1 MPSIGEPPDPGP
13 AKSLDDVVERL
24 RLLRAW
30 AGNPSYESIK
40 DRVTVA
46 WTAAGRPPADRP
58 GKTTIVDCFR
68 RGRRR
73 LNPDLVMAVVQALHP
88 DVGYAA
94 QWRQALRVAGGTA
107 EAAAQVRVQDKLPP
121 ELAGFTGREAELRR
135 LAGADG
141 VSVIAGMAGVGKTQ
155 LAIRAGHL
163 LARERSFEHVLFVNL
178 RGFDPDPAQPPADPA
193 AVLDGFLRLLGIPG
207 HRIPHDLAGRM
218 AAFRDRL
225 AGVRALVVLDNAA
238 RAEQVGPLLPGTPGS
253 TVIITSRRSLTD
265 VPGAEHLAVD
275 VFSPDEAEAFL
286 IRAAPD
292 IPAGPD
298 PLAPARIAGRCGYL
312 PLALGLIA
320 GHIGTTP
327 GWTLTDH
334 ADRLDER
341 RLGTGV
347 QLAFDCSYQHL
358 TSDQRRVLRLGA
370 LHPGQDLDAY
380 AVSALAE
387 IDLPAARAALRELAR
402 DHLLQPTAPGR
413 YGFHDLVRHHAAE
426 MAGDHD
432 PPSGRRSALTRLFD
446 YYLAA
451 SGTAMDVLYP
461 AEAYHRPKVGV
472 PETPVPDL
480 ADPDTALGWLDAE
493 RPTLVAVA
501 AHTATEGWPAH
512 TSRLST
518 ILYRYLDGGH
528 STDALTLH
536 DHARRAAEQT
546 GDHAGHAHALN
557 GLGTAHLRLGQY
569 GSATDHFRR
578 ALILFRATDDP
589 AGQAR
594 VLGSLGNIDR
604 RSGRL
609 PAAMAHHEQA
619 RRLFQR
625 AGDQAGE
632 ARALRNRGIAE
643 VALGRDRDALDH
655 FRRALELCSA
665 AGDRTGEADALQS
678 LGGAEAR
685 LGQVERG
692 VEHLERAADLFQQL
706 GNPAGRAWALH
717 HLGKVHLGL
726 GRPGRAAELHRAALS
741 LHRRTDDQVGIAAE
755 LNGLGAAA
763 LAAGDPAGALT
774 EHREAYAVAVAIDD
788 RYQQAH
794 AQAGLGR
801 AHAARDDEPT
811 ARALFE
817 LALALYTALDAAE
830 AGPIRDRL
838 SSPSP

>member
-1 MPSIGEPPDPGP
+1 L
-13 AKSLDDVVERL
+13 K
-24 RLLRAW
+24 AW

-40 DRVTVA
+40 DRIAEA
-46 WTAAGRPPADRP
+46 WTAGGRPPADRP
-58 GKTTIVDCFR
+58 GKTTIADCFR
-68 RGRRR
+68 LGRRR
-73 LNPDLVMAVVQALHP
+73 LNPDLVMAIVQAVHP

-121 ELAGFTGREAELRR
+121 ELAGFIGREAELRR
-135 LAGADG
+135 LTAVDG

-163 LARERSFEHVLFVNL
+163 LARERPFEHVLFVNL
-178 RGFDPDPAQPPADPA
+178 RGFDPDPSQPPADPA
-193 AVLDGFLRLLGIPG
+193 AVLDGFLRLLGVPG
-207 HRIPHDLAGRM
+207 QRIPHDLAGRV

-225 AGVRALVVLDNAA
+225 ADVRTLVVLDSAA
-238 RAEQVGPLLPGTPGS
+238 RAEQVSPLLPGTPGS
-253 TVIITSRRSLTD
+253 TVIITSRRSLTEL
-265 VPGAEHLAVD
+265 PGAEHLTVD
-275 VFSPDEAEAFL
+275 VFSPEEANAFL

-298 PLAPARIAGRCGYL
+298 PLAPARIAERCGYL

-320 GHIGTTP
+320 GRIGTTP
-327 GWTLTDH
+327 GWTMTDH

-341 RLGTGV
+341 HRDRHLGTGV
-347 QLAFDCSYQHL
+347 QLAFDCSYQDL
-358 TSDQRRVLRLGA
+358 TPDQRRVLRLGA

-380 AVSALAE
+380 AVSALAK
-387 IDLPAARAALRELAR
+387 IDLPAAGAALRELAR

-413 YGFHDLVRHHAAE
+413 YGFHDLLRRHAAE

-432 PPSGRRSALTRLFD
+432 PPSARRSALTRLFD

-451 SGTAMDVLYP
+451 SATAMDVLFP
-461 AEAYHRPKVGV
+461 AEAYHRPKIAA
-472 PETPVPDL
+472 PQTPVPDL

-501 AHTATEGWPAH
+501 AYTATAGWPAH
-512 TSRLST
+512 PSRLST

-528 STDALTLH
+528 STDALIVH

-546 GDHAGHAHALN
+546 GDQTGQAHALN
-557 GLGTAHLRLGQY
+557 GLGTAHLRLGRY
-569 GSATDHFRR
+569 ASATDHFRR

-609 PAAMAHHEQA
+609 AAAMARHEQA
-619 RRLFQR
+619 RRLFRQ

-632 ARALRNRGIAE
+632 ARALRNSGIAE
-643 VALGRDRDALDH
+643 VALGRDREALDH
-655 FRRALELCSA
+655 FRRALYLCRA

-678 LGGAEAR
+678 LGVAEAR
-685 LGQVERG
+685 LGHAERG
-692 VEHLERAADLFQQL
+692 VEHLEQAAGLFQQL
-706 GNPAGRAWALH
+706 GNPAGRAWTLH
-717 HLGKVHLGL
+717 YLGAVHLAV
-726 GRPGRAAELHRAALS
+726 GRPERATAFHRVALG
-741 LHRRTDDQVGIAAE
+741 LHRRTHDQLGIAAE

-763 LAAGDPAGALT
+763 LAAGDPTDALT
-774 EHREAYAVAVAIDD
+774 QHRAAYAVAVAIDD

-817 LALALYTALDAAE
+817 LALALYTALDADE

-838 SSPSP
+838 SSPGR